1 MLKKIKRLLIKYN
14 RFIITGLLVALQLG
28 WMTVFYLSAL
38 ANNIYISTVIRVI
51 SLFFIIYILNKND
64 SPSFKLPWCLLI
76 AIVPFFGILL
86 YFLFGNGNPTRKMRK
101 KIREARYSIPDGY
114 INALTEESKIA
125 IEGIKDQRD
134 RQTNNYLL
142 KSCSMPA
149 FRNGG
154 MRYFPKGE
162 DMFHDMIPVL
172 KGAKK
177 FIFLEFFIIE
187 ESKMWDEI
195 LEILVEKA
203 EKGVD
208 IRIIYDDFGSMAAV
222 PKNYPKTLEKLSP
235 NIRCIKFNQVLP
247 FSYFS
252 ANCRDHRKIAVVDG
266 KYAYTGGLN
275 IADRYINLTSPYG
288 YWKDGGVRVDGFAAD
303 SFTLMFSR
311 MWNAFREDKI
321 DTSELIGIADN
332 SRLSKGVVQ
341 PYCDMPHDGE
351 EVTENI
357 LIDIITRAKKRIYIF
372 APYLIIGY
380 ELRTVLCN
388 AAKRGVDVKIVT
400 PGIPDKKVVHRL
412 SRANYRTLM
421 ASGIEIYRY
430 KPGFIHSKIYLTDN
444 DTALVSTANMDYRSL
459 YLLYECGIYLKE
471 VPEISEIERDVE
483 QTLSVS
489 EKVKE
494 EDLNKDGL
502 FTRLFDSVLR
512 AFETLF

>member
-1 MLKKIKRLLIKYN
+1 MLKKTKRLLIKYN
-14 RFIITGLLVALQLG
+14 RFIITGLLVALQLV
-28 WMTVFYLSAL
+28 WMTVFYLSAM
-38 ANNIYISTVIRVI
+38 ANNIYITTAIRVV
-51 SLFFIIYILNKND
+51 SLFFIIYILNNKD

-86 YFLFGNGNPTRKMRK
+86 YYLFGNGNPTRKMRK
-101 KIREARYSIPDGY
+101 KIKEAKYSIPDGY
-114 INALTEESKIA
+114 IQALREESIIA
-125 IEGIKDQRD
+125 TQSIQNERD
-134 RQTNNYLL
+134 RQTDNYLVN
-142 KSCSMPA
+142 SCAMPA

-154 MRYFPKGE
+154 LKYFSTGE
-162 DMFHDMIPVL
+162 DMFRDMMPVL
-172 KGAKK
+172 RSAEK

-187 ESKMWDEI
+187 ESKMWSEI
-195 LEILVEKA
+195 LEALLERA

-208 IRIIYDDFGSMAAV
+208 VRIIYDDFGSMAAV
-222 PKNYPKTLEKLSP
+222 PKNYHKTLEKLHK

-252 ANCRDHRKIAVVDG
+252 ANCRDHRKIAVIDG

-288 YWKDGGVRVDGFAAD
+288 YWKDGGVRIDGYAAD

-321 DTSELIGIADN
+321 DTSGIIGIANN
-332 SRLSKGVVQ
+332 SKYSRGVVH
-341 PYCDMPHDGE
+341 PYCDMPHDGQE
-351 EVTENI
+351 ITENI
-357 LIDIITRAKKRIYIF
+357 LIDMITRAKDRIYIF

-380 ELRTVLCN
+380 ELRIVLCN
-388 AAKRGVDVKIVT
+388 AAKRGVDVKIIT
-400 PGIPDKKVVHRL
+400 PGIPDKKIVHRL

-421 ASGIEIYRY
+421 ESGIEIYRY
-430 KPGFIHSKIYLTDN
+430 TPGFIHSKVYLTDS

-459 YLLYECGIYLKE
+459 YLLYECGVYLKD
-471 VPEISEIERDVE
+471 VPEIADIEKDMNHTLGISERVE
-483 QTLSVS
+483 LD
-489 EKVKE
+489 
-494 EDLNKDGL
+494 DLDRDGL